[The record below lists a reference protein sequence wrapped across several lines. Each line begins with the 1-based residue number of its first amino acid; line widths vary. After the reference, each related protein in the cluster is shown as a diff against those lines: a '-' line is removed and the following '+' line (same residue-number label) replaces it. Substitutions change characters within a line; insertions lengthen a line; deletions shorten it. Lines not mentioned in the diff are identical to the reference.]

1 MVEIAQGEIWWAELP
16 TPTGSSPGFRRPV
29 IIVQG
34 DPLNRSR
41 IATAVCVPLTTNL
54 RWADAPGNVFL
65 PASVSGLPG
74 DSVANAAQMI
84 TVDRRFLADRATK
97 ARYIDALTSFR
108 FEEMGTWIEYFAD
121 AAARSAHLAKAYLE
135 AVLAL

>member
-16 TPTGSSPGFRRPV
+16 PPSGSGPGFRRPV

-41 IATAVCVPLTTNL
+41 LATAVCVPLTTNL

-65 PASVSGLPG
+65 PASVSGLPE
-74 DSVANAAQMI
+74 DSVANATQMI
-84 TVDRRFLADRATK
+84 TVDRRFLADRVK
-97 ARYIDALTSFR
+97 KLPPKR
-108 FEEMGTWIEYFAD
+108 FEQVINGID
-121 AAARSAHLAKAYLE
+121 V
-135 AVLAL
+135 VLGR